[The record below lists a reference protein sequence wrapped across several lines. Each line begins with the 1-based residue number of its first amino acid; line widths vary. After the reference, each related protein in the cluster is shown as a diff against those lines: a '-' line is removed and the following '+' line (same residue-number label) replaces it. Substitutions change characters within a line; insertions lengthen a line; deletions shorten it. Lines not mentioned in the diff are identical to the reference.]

1 MTTARVYHSFLLLA
15 LTSIAALAQQISFK
29 SECEK
34 KQVSLGEAFTVGFF
48 IESNTDSYSIDKPM
62 KYPSHSGLQIV
73 GEQRSQNVSYVNGK
87 GVIEDGIVLA
97 FVAEKEG
104 KYKIGAAKIV
114 VNGKTYT
121 SKPVEVLVKGTGLS
135 HSNFKNNSTQ
145 PVFSQSNVS
154 KSDPYVNEQVSLSVK
169 LYVKDLSYLNRRTNF
184 RQGKLDGLSP
194 KIVKSSP
201 ENIKQELVGGKQYF
215 SEEVARYYV
224 FPQKPGRIEIDP
236 FSVDVMMPTTFGV
249 EPVEVRSNAVVIN
262 AKALPEE
269 GRPANFS
276 GAVGQFKMNTSV
288 DKKEINTGESVNY
301 DVEIIGSGNF
311 NIINLPQ
318 IKTPK
323 NLEKFAPKKRD
334 AFKTYDSGM
343 KGKIAEQ
350 TVLVPNLGGEY
361 TISPVEFSYFDPI
374 KEKYITLKSDSINIA
389 VSGSKSSNKDVELA
403 SDNSEKSSD
412 SIITDKIEEITNDV
426 KEGKSAWLW
435 VTGSVIAMSAAGLF
449 FIKKKNNS
457 SDKNEDSLPKIKP
470 INEQNN
476 LENYQPKTETHKFT
490 LVEKSIINS
499 SSINSELVELKQKIS
514 AIDQKEFYQLQETIL
529 CNVAMSKTGTD
540 LANFSDQ
547 RIIETMLNKGT
558 QSAVVEQWELLLN
571 NARQA
576 KYAFGG
582 LNQNLEEV
590 YEATVNVAEEL
601 MRK

>member
-1 MTTARVYHSFLLLA
+1 MITERVFNSFLLLA
-15 LTSIAALAQQISFK
+15 LTSITALAQQISFK
-29 SECEK
+29 SDADK

-48 IESNTDSYSIDKPM
+48 IESNTDSYSIDQPM

-104 KYKIGAAKIV
+104 KYRVGAAKIV

-121 SKPVEVLVKGTGLS
+121 SKPVDIEVKGTGLS

-145 PVFSQSNVS
+145 PVFLQSNVS
-154 KSDPYVNEQVSLSVK
+154 KSNPYVNEQVSLSVK
-169 LYVKDLSYLNRRTNF
+169 LYVKDLSYLNRKRNF

-236 FSVDVMMPTTFGV
+236 FSVDVIMPTTFGG
-249 EPVEVRSNAVVIN
+249 EAVEVRSNAVVIN

-269 GRPANFS
+269 GRPKNFS
-276 GAVGQFKMNTSV
+276 GAVGQFKMNASV
-288 DKKEINTGESVNY
+288 DKKEIDANESVNF
-301 DVEIIGSGNF
+301 DVEISGAGNF
-311 NIINLPQ
+311 NAINLPQ
-318 IKTPK
+318 VKTSK

-350 TVLVPNLGGEY
+350 TVLVPNFGGEY
-361 TISPVEFSYFDPI
+361 TISPVEFSYFDPV
-374 KEKYITLKSDSINIA
+374 KEKYITLKSDSINLA
-389 VSGSKSSNKDVELA
+389 VSGSKAPKSDVELA
-403 SDNSEKSSD
+403 SDDSEKSSD

-449 FIKKKNNS
+449 FMKKKNNS
-457 SDKNEDSLPKIKP
+457 SDKEEVIAPKVKP

-476 LENYQPKTETHKFT
+476 FENYQPKTEKQKFV
-490 LVEKSIINS
+490 LVEKTEISPNSIKTD
-499 SSINSELVELKQKIS
+499 LDELKLKIF
-514 AIDQKEFYQLQETIL
+514 ATDQKEFYQLQETIL
-529 CNVAMSKTGTD
+529 CNVAMKSTNTD
-540 LANFSDQ
+540 LANFSDANMPDKM
-547 RIIETMLNKGT
+547 IAAGISEP
-558 QSAVVEQWELLLN
+558 VVEQWKLLMN
-571 NARQA
+571 TARQS

-582 LNQNLEEV
+582 LSENLEEV

-601 MRK
+601 IK